1 MITHRLALGDY
12 SLAVHEAGAGPTLV
26 FGHSLTF
33 DHRMFLAQVEELSKT
48 YRVLLVDLHGQG
60 ESSAPDDYFT
70 LDDMADDVERAL
82 ESLDAG
88 KVCYLGHSM
97 GGMVGMR
104 LAIRHPERVGA
115 LVLMN
120 TSAEAEPPPVQDLYH
135 SVNEG
140 SRGKPSNKATVGFL
154 MNLMFSPEFR
164 DACPE
169 RVASYEHQLFNPPD
183 PEGVYFAAH
192 AVIWREEVL
201 QGLSTLDV
209 PALVVGAKQDSS
221 VPLKHQ
227 EQIAAHLPG
236 AHLAVIDA
244 CGHMA
249 PVEQPDLLIG
259 HMRDF
264 LDTHWSAV

>member
-1 MITHRLALGDY
+1 M
-12 SLAVHEAGAGPTLV
+12 
-26 FGHSLTF
+26 
-33 DHRMFLAQVEELSKT
+33 
-48 YRVLLVDLHGQG
+48 
-60 ESSAPDDYFT
+60 
-70 LDDMADDVERAL
+70 
-82 ESLDAG
+82 
-88 KVCYLGHSM
+88 
-97 GGMVGMR
+97 
-104 LAIRHPERVGA
+104 GA

-120 TSAEAEPPPVQDLYH
+120 TSAEAEPPPVQELYH

-140 SRGKPSNKATVGFL
+140 SRGKPSNEATVGFL

-164 DACPE
+164 EACPE

-192 AVIWREEVL
+192 AVIWREEIL
-201 QGLSTLDV
+201 QALSNLEV
-209 PALVVGAKQDSS
+209 PALVVGAQEDSS

-259 HMRDF
+259 HMREF

>member
-1 MITHRLALGDY
+1 
-12 SLAVHEAGAGPTLV
+12 
-26 FGHSLTF
+26 
-33 DHRMFLAQVEELSKT
+33 VEELSKT

-60 ESSAPDDYFT
+60 ESGAPDDYFT
-70 LDDMADDVERAL
+70 LDDMTGDVERAL
-82 ESLDAG
+82 EALDAG
-88 KVCYLGHSM
+88 QVCYLGHSM

-104 LAIRHPERVGA
+104 LALQHPDRVGA

-140 SRGKPSNKATVGFL
+140 SRGKPSNEATVGFL
-154 MNLMFSPEFR
+154 MNLMFSREFR
-164 DACPE
+164 NACPE
-169 RVASYEHQLFNPPD
+169 RVASYEHQLFNPPN

-192 AVIWREEVL
+192 AVIWREEILEAL
-201 QGLSTLDV
+201 QGLKLPT
-209 PALVVGAKQDSS
+209 LVVGAQEDSS

-236 AHLAVIDA
+236 AHLAVIEA

-249 PVEQPDLLIG
+249 PVEQPEELIG
-259 HMRDF
+259 HLRDF
-264 LDTHWSAV
+264 LDTWWSAV